1 MMALFHHSLLSL
13 AGVLAAALLCL
24 PSSSGAASTGS
35 PSSGPAK
42 RWVQFD
48 LNEEESAADI
58 LSGRPVTLSMALGG
72 VTQGGSPVVAI
83 IESVH
88 FQSQTLTLDADTTP
102 MVLKGTATLEPMP
115 PSRTSVPPKVA
126 RIQVTFARSKPNKLE
141 RILRR
146 VVYVTLDP
154 QAHPI
159 ESSDLPPGRME
170 ELRRE
175 DMIIDEAQPEVEPVA
190 FGKMEEEDLLPLPE
204 PGQGPA
210 YWHHVSHLVSR
221 SWARHVRGLR
231 HAPSI
236 ETVKVRFKLYP
247 NGRAQLIE
255 IEKGSGAREI
265 DEAGIFSVVHAQP
278 FPPFPAELGE
288 DAVDVHLR
296 MRTGARAKSR
306 GTQSVTNSSTQK
318 PDAPT
323 SKK

>member
-1 MMALFHHSLLSL
+1 MAPFHRSLLNL
-13 AGVLAAALLCL
+13 TGVLAAALLCMPPL
-24 PSSSGAASTGS
+24 GDAASPGS
-35 PSSGPAK
+35 SSSGPAK

-58 LSGRPVTLSMALGG
+58 LSGRPVALSMSLGG
-72 VTQGGSPVVAI
+72 VAQGGSPVVAI
-83 IESVH
+83 IESVL
-88 FQSQTLTLDADTTP
+88 FQPQILTLEADATP
-102 MVLKGTATLEPMP
+102 MVFKGTATLEPMP

-126 RIQVTFARSKPNKLE
+126 RIQVTFARARQDRFE

-146 VVYVTLDP
+146 IVYVTLDP
-154 QAHPI
+154 QGHSNDSLELAP
-159 ESSDLPPGRME
+159 SRGE

-175 DMIIDEAQPEVEPVA
+175 DMIIDEAQPEVEPIA
-190 FGKMEEEDLLPLPE
+190 LGKMEEEDLLPLPE
-204 PGQGPA
+204 PDQEPA

-231 HAPSI
+231 HGPSA
-236 ETVKVRFKLYP
+236 ETVRVRFKLYP

-265 DEAGIFSVVHAQP
+265 DEAGIFSIVHAQP
-278 FPPFPAELGE
+278 FPPFPAELGD

-296 MRTGARAKSR
+296 MRTGAKAKSR
-306 GTQSVTNSSTQK
+306 STQSVTNSSSSK